1 MTKLPSPSYLRG
13 EGGVVGMKNRCS
25 KYFLEFFY
33 CKHKQPVIVISM
45 STVLI
50 PHFRVW
56 NIDVDARTWQSIKV
70 IYIICVE

>member
-13 EGGVVGMKNRCS
+13 EGGGSRRNEKQMLKV
-25 KYFLEFFY
+25 FLEYFY

-56 NIDVDARTWQSIKV
+56 NMDVDARTWQSIKV
-70 IYIICVE
+70 IYI

>member
-13 EGGVVGMKNRCS
+13 EGGSRRNEKQMLKV
-25 KYFLEFFY
+25 FLEYFY

-56 NIDVDARTWQSIKV
+56 NMDVDARTWQSIKV
-70 IYIICVE
+70 IYI

>member
-13 EGGVVGMKNRCS
+13 GGGSRRNEKQMLKVFFRV
-25 KYFLEFFY
+25 FY

-56 NIDVDARTWQSIKV
+56 NMDVDARTWQSIKV
-70 IYIICVE
+70 IYI

>member
-13 EGGVVGMKNRCS
+13 GGGSRRNEKQMLKV
-25 KYFLEFFY
+25 FLEYFY

-45 STVLI
+45 SKVLI

-56 NIDVDARTWQSIKV
+56 NMDVDARTWQSIKV
-70 IYIICVE
+70 IYI